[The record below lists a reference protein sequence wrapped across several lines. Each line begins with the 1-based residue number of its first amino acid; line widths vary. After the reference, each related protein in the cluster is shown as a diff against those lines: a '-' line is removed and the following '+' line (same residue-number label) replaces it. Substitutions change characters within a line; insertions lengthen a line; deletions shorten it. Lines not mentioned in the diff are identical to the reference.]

1 MYKDIDKE
9 NLKNY
14 LISLPLDFDH
24 IIDEYE
30 YDNPVLTL
38 IDAVLSINRKYDSF
52 VKPRIEIIRNS
63 NITSFDLLS
72 HELEKGDKYFMS
84 LWNYNHLQRA
94 ELLRNLLQYFI
105 NYKNN
110 NYIKD
115 DLETLRKWGKESSV
129 EKYKDWNI
137 KGIAFTTYQY
147 LRMLCGADTVKPD
160 IYILRIVEKGI
171 GRKLSPKDS
180 VRIIEEI
187 SKDINIKAR
196 DLDHSIWLYS
206 SSK

>member
-14 LISLPLDFDH
+14 ILSIPLDFDH
-24 IIDEYE
+24 TIDEYE

-52 VKPRIEIIRNS
+52 VKPRIEIIRDS
-63 NITSFDLLS
+63 NIASFDLLS
-72 HELEKGDKYFMS
+72 RELEKGDKYFMS
-84 LWNYNHLQRA
+84 LWNYNHLQRV

-105 NYKNN
+105 NYKDKNN
-110 NYIKD
+110 IKD
-115 DLETLRKWGKESSV
+115 DLETLSKWGKESSV

-160 IYILRIVEKGI
+160 IHILRMVEKGI

-180 VRIIEEI
+180 VKIIEEI
-187 SKDINIKAR
+187 SEDINIKAR